1 MKRLFFIL
9 IALTLLCVPV
19 SYAGDVPE
27 VLLNDPASKVFFGK
41 VIECEGSH
49 VVVEQIKNIK
59 GEFQEGSLITHDHC
73 TAIDTRYAIVGKT
86 YLCGLS
92 GQYSFYLWEADS
104 MDTATLKLTDMGNVS
119 QRMQKYLNEGRFE
132 EKEQERLDAL
142 ESAAQTRPPALNTP
156 PSGQAEQAGQAGQTA
171 ISSPS
176 AENKP
181 GAAVWPYAAATGAAA
196 AIAVIVIIIIKK
208 R

>member
-1 MKRLFFIL
+1 MKKLFFIL

-27 VLLNDPASKVFFGK
+27 VLLNDPASRVFFGK

-59 GEFQEGSLITHDHC
+59 GEFQEGSLITHDRC
-73 TAIDTRYAIVGKT
+73 TVMGMRYALVGKP
-86 YLCGLS
+86 YLCGLID
-92 GQYSFYLWEADS
+92 QHNFYLWEADS

-142 ESAAQTRPPALNTP
+142 ENAAQTRPPALNTP
-156 PSGQAEQAGQAGQTA
+156 PSGQTEQAEQAGQTA

-176 AENKP
+176 AENNP
-181 GAAVWPYAAATGAAA
+181 SAAVWPYAAAIGAAA